1 MILVMDDIDKVTEE
15 SSAKGPG
22 GNFLCAQSDNTCRTS
37 HDYHNGDDDDESD
50 DQDDEDLII
59 IGMMT
64 RIPIVSKEALNTF
77 VDGDQIERELM

>member
-37 HDYHNGDDDDESD
+37 HDYHNGDDDDENG
-50 DQDDEDLII
+50 DDEDLIT
-59 IGMMT
+59 IGTMT